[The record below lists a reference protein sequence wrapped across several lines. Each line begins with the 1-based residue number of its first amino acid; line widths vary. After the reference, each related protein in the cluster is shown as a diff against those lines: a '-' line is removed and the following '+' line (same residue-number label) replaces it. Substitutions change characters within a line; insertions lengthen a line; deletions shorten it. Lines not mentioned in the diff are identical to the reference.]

1 MSEPPA
7 SAGGQF
13 LVSSFVDK
21 TILTP
26 QNTKNTKS
34 TKRTNRY
41 RRRRQAHHREPAKNT
56 RGLSNKD
63 HLNFAQERFK
73 SPQARFKTRSKNV
86 ARATF

>member
-26 QNTKNTKS
+26 QNTNNTKS

-41 RRRRQAHHREPAKNT
+41 RRLAIGEPAKNT
-56 RGLSNKD
+56 RGLGTKH
-63 HLNFAQERFK
+63 HLNFAQE
-73 SPQARFKTRSKNV
+73 RFKTRSKNV